1 MSALRTLDEVRAA
14 GRADGAADPPIT
26 RDQADYLAAVLA
38 PYQDAARRAA

>member
-38 PYQDAARRAA
+38 PYQQPAAAA